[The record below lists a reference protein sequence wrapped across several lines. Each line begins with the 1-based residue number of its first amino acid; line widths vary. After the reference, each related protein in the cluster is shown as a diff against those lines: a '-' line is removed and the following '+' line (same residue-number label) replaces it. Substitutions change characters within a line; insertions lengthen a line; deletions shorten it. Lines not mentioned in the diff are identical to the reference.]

1 MGTSGAFGGSGGKDW
16 QQARDDVADL
26 VASPESADQQQQV
39 ISDVADA
46 LDWDAPDAPTE
57 QVGDEAEQRP
67 VDRPVQ
73 QPFGRPVR
81 PGGAAD
87 GPGGGAGGGSAGGG
101 ATGTTSGRGGAGR
114 RSRQRVAG
122 VGGAVLSAGLAV
134 RAGDAATLD
143 ALGLSL
149 PELQALG
156 PVAQCN
162 RILNALVG
170 SGADIDENEMRSASS
185 AALIAV
191 LTEDLPPPAAVRVFI
206 VEYVMEVSLTELGAT
221 LREQGTGEVT
231 VKIEDDLRSLVT
243 AEVDQLTL
251 DDTRLGPQQLQD
263 ALYEALGSARSV
275 LRSLG

>member
-26 VASPESADQQQQV
+26 VASPGSVDQQQQV
-39 ISDVADA
+39 ISDLANA
-46 LDWDAPDAPTE
+46 LDWDAPDAPAE
-57 QVGDEAEQRP
+57 QVPEGGERRP
-67 VDRPVQ
+67 TERPVQ
-73 QPFGRPVR
+73 QPFGGLVR

-87 GPGGGAGGGSAGGG
+87 GPGGGAGGRAVGR
-101 ATGTTSGRGGAGR
+101 ATGTTSGHKGTGG

-134 RAGDAATLD
+134 RAGDGATLD

-185 AALIAV
+185 TALIAV
-191 LTEDLPPPAAVRVFI
+191 LTEDLPPSAAVRVFI
-206 VEYVMEVSLTELGAT
+206 VEYIMEVSLTELGAT

-263 ALYEALGSARSV
+263 ALYEALGSARTV
-275 LRSLG
+275 LSSLG

>member
-26 VASPESADQQQQV
+26 VDSPDSGEQQQQV
-39 ISDVADA
+39 ISDLATA
-46 LDWDAPDAPTE
+46 LDWDAPDAP
-57 QVGDEAEQRP
+57 QAPPGDDGNRPLDTPPAQR
-67 VDRPVQ
+67 
-73 QPFGRPVR
+73 PFGRLVR
-81 PGGAAD
+81 PGGVAD
-87 GPGGGAGGGSAGGG
+87 GPGGGTGGARGGG
-101 ATGTTSGRGGAGR
+101 GTTTTGSGRGGSGR

-122 VGGAVLSAGLAV
+122 VGGAVLAAGLAL
-134 RAGDAATLD
+134 RAGDAGTLG

-149 PELQALG
+149 PELRALG

-185 AALIAV
+185 TALIAV
-191 LTEDLPPPAAVRVFI
+191 LTQDLPPAAAVRVFI

-221 LREQGTGEVT
+221 LRERGTGEIS
-231 VKIEDDLRSLVT
+231 VKIEDGLRSLIT
-243 AEVDQLTL
+243 AEVDQLPL
-251 DDTRLGPQQLQD
+251 DDARLGPQQLQD
-263 ALYEALGSARSV
+263 ALYDGLGSARTV